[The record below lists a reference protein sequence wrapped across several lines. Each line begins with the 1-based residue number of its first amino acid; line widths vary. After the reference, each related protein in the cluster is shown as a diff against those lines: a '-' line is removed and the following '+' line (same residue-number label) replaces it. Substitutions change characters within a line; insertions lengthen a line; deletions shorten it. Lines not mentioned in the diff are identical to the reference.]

1 MAVSVPETLS
11 ATSVPATLV
20 WYCAPKWSGRHHPE
34 GRVIRTCYVLGGVWL
49 WGLWGC
55 GGCGVVG
62 LWGCGTCPAYGGQ
75 RAGLDF
81 YLIETWLDLA
91 GLDGTGLEWTGLSE
105 LKV

>member
-1 MAVSVPETLS
+1 MELTGELYPMAVSVPETLS

-62 LWGCGTCPAYGGQ
+62 LWDMSCVRRTAK
-75 RAGLDF
+75 
-81 YLIETWLDLA
+81 
-91 GLDGTGLEWTGLSE
+91 WTGLD
-105 LKV
+105 